1 MATIQRGTTK
11 IANKLLSY
19 AEKRAQERS
28 GVECPPEYAKAQF
41 TATRELWGK
50 TDGIQAHH
58 IIQSFKPGEV
68 TPELANQIGQDLA
81 REISKG
87 YEAVVYTHTDKEHIH
102 NHIVINA
109 VSYEDGRKY
118 HAHGKEELYK
128 IREVSDRLCLER
140 GLSIVQEPAKERYHR
155 AEYGLAKRGE
165 MSWKDEIREAVKLAR
180 DNSSFLQ
187 EMKTYLQDKFQIEMK
202 IQNKNVSF
210 KHPEQQRF
218 VRGTKLGHDYEKE
231 VLEDG
236 FSRQIESSKNRGVTE
251 IRSVTRER
259 ERGSHPIGQRV
270 AEELGGQSKAD
281 GYFEGLRQ
289 RSDGQADR
297 SESDTRSRV
306 NQDQRNERNSPTRT
320 SFDIEKAR
328 MALEREQRRLTEGF
342 GKWKDRNEQE
352 QQPDASATSID
363 RKLVRQQNERNQEQ
377 HAERDYKNEQP
388 GTRQIE
394 YRRKKQQEHDFE
406 R

>member
-28 GVECPPEYAKAQF
+28 GIDCPPEYAKSQF

-50 TDGIQAHH
+50 TSGIQAHH

-81 REISKG
+81 REIAKG

-118 HAHGKEELYK
+118 HAHGTEELYK

-180 DNSSFLQ
+180 DNSSSLQ

-218 VRGTKLGHDYEKE
+218 VRGTKLGHDYEKG

-236 FSRQIESSKNRGVTE
+236 FSRQIESSEKRGVTE
-251 IRSVTRER
+251 IPDVTRER
-259 ERGSHPIGQRV
+259 ERGSHSIGQRV
-270 AEELGGQSKAD
+270 AEELGGQSKTD
-281 GYFEGLRQ
+281 GSSKGLRQ
-289 RSDGQADR
+289 RSDGQAGC
-297 SESDTRSRV
+297 SESDARSRV
-306 NQDQRNERNSPTRT
+306 NQDQRNERNSPART
-320 SFDIEKAR
+320 GFDIEKAR
-328 MALEREQRRLTEGF
+328 MALEREQRRLAEGF
-342 GKWKDRNEQE
+342 GKWQDRNESK
-352 QQPDASATSID
+352 QQPNDPEAAEHPERSQSTYGRDQETYAA
-363 RKLVRQQNERNQEQ
+363 RNQSHEPKRAKQ
-377 HAERDYKNEQP
+377 FKRTRSQQQSYDLER
-388 GTRQIE
+388 
-394 YRRKKQQEHDFE
+394 
-406 R
+406 